1 MKTENLV
8 DTLKSLKLYGMA
20 QTVTELNQQ
29 SSPAYL
35 QSIPLLEILIAAEIA
50 ERDIRSIN
58 YQMKTAKF
66 PIYRDLAGFDF
77 AQSDVDEPLIKA
89 LHQCEFMEDAQNVVL
104 VGGPGTG
111 KTHLATAIGVQA
123 IQQHRFRVRFLST
136 VELVTH

>member
-1 MKTENLV
+1 MKTDNLV

-50 ERDIRSIN
+50 ERDVCSIN

-66 PIYRDLAGFDF
+66 PIYRDLAGFNC
-77 AQSDVDEPLIKA
+77 APGDVDEPLIKA
-89 LHQCEFMEDAQNVVL
+89 LHQCEFMEGAQNVVL
-104 VGGPGTG
+104 VG
-111 KTHLATAIGVQA
+111 
-123 IQQHRFRVRFLST
+123 
-136 VELVTH
+136 